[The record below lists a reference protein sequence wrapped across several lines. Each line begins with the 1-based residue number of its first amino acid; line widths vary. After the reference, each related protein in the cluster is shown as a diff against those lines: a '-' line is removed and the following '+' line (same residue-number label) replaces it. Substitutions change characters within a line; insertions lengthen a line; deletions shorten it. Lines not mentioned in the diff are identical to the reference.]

1 MVQSIVGTTGPHI
14 PYGACDRNGLVPRI
28 TPPSTSCDGDGFV
41 AQAPQI
47 TVEDTAKGFGK
58 VVKTVKNIFKKPAKN
73 DASQITTPSMQA
85 EDEQKAEKS
94 NKKARFLTTAILL
107 VGGAILGYG
116 HRKHIEK
123 GVNAVKGKIAEWTA
137 SGTGEKIVNKG
148 KEVVAKAKDLIFA
161 KA

>member
-73 DASQITTPSMQA
+73 DASQVATPSMQA
-85 EDEQKAEKS
+85 EEQKTEKS
-94 NKKARFLTTAILL
+94 NKKARFITTAVLL
-107 VGGAILGYG
+107 IGGVLLGYG
-116 HRKHIEK
+116 HRKYIEK
-123 GVNAVKGKIAEWTA
+123 GVDTVKGKIADWA
-137 SGTGEKIVNKG
+137 SKGTGEKIVNKG
-148 KEVVAKAKDLIFA
+148 KEIVAKAKDLIFA